1 MLKNHEK
8 RGKMVYYKEKGAFKM
23 KRQYEDKIQNWIND
37 SKKALLIYGARQVG
51 KTYLIR
57 EMLKRN
63 NISYFEVNFQERE
76 DILNAIKDLSNAEDI
91 SMKLALYS
99 DIPLIEGESVIFL
112 DEVQLYPEIITKIKF
127 LVDEGKYRY
136 ILSGSNLGVE
146 LKGIKSIP
154 VGYVDMFQ
162 MFPMNLFEF
171 VNAIGINDTTIKYL
185 KDCFEKLEPVDEI
198 IHKRMLNTFYY
209 YLICGGMPSVVDTF
223 VKTRNLREVRDE
235 QQNIIRQ
242 YKADFIKYEND
253 DKKLKIISIFD
264 SIPAQLNQQNRRFV
278 FTQLDKEL
286 KFDRYENSFLWLKDA
301 AVAIP
306 IYIANEPKA
315 PLILSKSTN
324 QFKLFMSDVGLLTS
338 CYPDYVSKELL
349 DMNPDY
355 EINNGA
361 LFENYIA
368 EELISNNITPYYFK
382 NKNIGEIDFLME
394 YDNQIIPLEIKS
406 GKDYKVHKALDNLL
420 NTREYSIKKAY
431 ILSPSNIEIDDKN
444 IYLPIYMTGLFG
456 DNKSEDIIINL
467 NI

>member
-1 MLKNHEK
+1 
-8 RGKMVYYKEKGAFKM
+8 M
-23 KRQYEDKIQNWIND
+23 KRQYENKIQNWINN

-63 NISYFEVNFQERE
+63 SISYFEINFQERE
-76 DILNAIKDLSNAEDI
+76 DILKAIKDLNNAEDI
-91 SMKLALYS
+91 SMRLALYS
-99 DIPLIEGESVIFL
+99 DEPLIEKESVIFL

-154 VGYVDMFQ
+154 IGYIDMFK
-162 MFPMNLFEF
+162 MYPMNYLEF
-171 VNAIGINDTTIKYL
+171 VEAIGINQNTIDYL
-185 KDCFEKLEPVDEI
+185 KECFDKLEPVDEI
-198 IHKRMLNTFYY
+198 IHKRMLNAFYY

-223 VKTRNLREVRDE
+223 LKTRNLREVRDE

-242 YKADFIKYEND
+242 YKADFIKYENV
-253 DKKLKIISIFD
+253 DKKLKIISIYD
-264 SIPAQLNQQNRRFV
+264 SIPAQLNQQNRRFI

-306 IYIANEPKA
+306 IYIAKKPKA
-315 PLILSKSTN
+315 PLILSKSKN

-338 CYPDYVSKELL
+338 SYPDYISKELL
-349 DMNPDY
+349 NMNPEY

-361 LFENYIA
+361 LFENFIA
-368 EELISNNITPYYFK
+368 QELVSMNIQPYYFK
-382 NKNIGEIDFLME
+382 CKNIGEIDFLIE
-394 YDNQIIPLEIKS
+394 YDNQVIPLEIKS
-406 GKDYKVHKALDNLL
+406 GKDYKIHKALDNLL

-444 IYLPIYMTGLFG
+444 IYLPIYMTGLFNNRI
-456 DNKSEDIIINL
+456 DEDIIINL

>member
-1 MLKNHEK
+1 
-8 RGKMVYYKEKGAFKM
+8 M
-23 KRQYEDKIQNWIND
+23 KRQYENKIQNWINN

-63 NISYFEVNFQERE
+63 SISYFEINFQERE
-76 DILNAIKDLSNAEDI
+76 DILKAIKDLNNAEDI
-91 SMKLALYS
+91 SMRLALYS
-99 DIPLIEGESVIFL
+99 DEPLIEKESVIFL

-154 VGYVDMFQ
+154 IGYIDMFK
-162 MFPMNLFEF
+162 MYPMNYLEF
-171 VNAIGINDTTIKYL
+171 VEAIGINQNTIDYL
-185 KDCFEKLEPVDEI
+185 KECFDKLEPVDEI
-198 IHKRMLNTFYY
+198 IHKRMLNAFYY
-209 YLICGGMPSVVDTF
+209 YLICGGMPSIVDTF

-242 YKADFIKYEND
+242 YKADFIKYENV
-253 DKKLKIISIFD
+253 DKKLKIISIYD
-264 SIPAQLNQQNRRFV
+264 SIPAQLNQQNRRFI

-306 IYIANEPKA
+306 IYIAKKPKA
-315 PLILSKSTN
+315 PLILSKSKN

-338 CYPDYVSKELL
+338 SYPDYISKELL
-349 DMNPDY
+349 NMNPEY

-361 LFENYIA
+361 LFENFIA
-368 EELISNNITPYYFK
+368 QELVSMNIQPYYFK
-382 NKNIGEIDFLME
+382 SKNIGEIDFLIE
-394 YDNQIIPLEIKS
+394 YDNQVIPLEIKS
-406 GKDYKVHKALDNLL
+406 GKDYKIHKALDNLL

-444 IYLPIYMTGLFG
+444 IYLPIYMTGLFNNRI
-456 DNKSEDIIINL
+456 DEDIIINL

>member
-1 MLKNHEK
+1 
-8 RGKMVYYKEKGAFKM
+8 M
-23 KRQYEDKIQNWIND
+23 KRQYENKIQNWINN

-63 NISYFEVNFQERE
+63 SISYFEINFQERE
-76 DILNAIKDLSNAEDI
+76 DILKAIKDLNNAEDI
-91 SMKLALYS
+91 SMRLALYS
-99 DIPLIEGESVIFL
+99 DEPLIEKESVIFL

-154 VGYVDMFQ
+154 IGYIDMFK
-162 MFPMNLFEF
+162 MYPMNYLEF
-171 VNAIGINDTTIKYL
+171 VEAIGINQNTIDYL
-185 KDCFEKLEPVDEI
+185 KECFDKLEPVDEI
-198 IHKRMLNTFYY
+198 IHKRMLNAFYY

-242 YKADFIKYEND
+242 YKADFIKYENV
-253 DKKLKIISIFD
+253 DKKLKIISIYD
-264 SIPAQLNQQNRRFV
+264 SIPAQLNQQNRRFI

-306 IYIANEPKA
+306 IYIAKKPKA
-315 PLILSKSTN
+315 PLILSKSKN

-338 CYPDYVSKELL
+338 SYPDYISKELL
-349 DMNPDY
+349 NINPEY

-361 LFENYIA
+361 LFENFIA
-368 EELISNNITPYYFK
+368 QELVSMNIQPYYFK
-382 NKNIGEIDFLME
+382 SKNIGEIDFLIE
-394 YDNQIIPLEIKS
+394 YDNQVIPLEIKS
-406 GKDYKVHKALDNLL
+406 GKDYKIHKALDNLL

-444 IYLPIYMTGLFG
+444 IYLPIYMTGLFNNRI
-456 DNKSEDIIINL
+456 DEDIIINL

>member
-1 MLKNHEK
+1 
-8 RGKMVYYKEKGAFKM
+8 M
-23 KRQYEDKIQNWIND
+23 KRQHENKIQNWINN

-63 NISYFEVNFQERE
+63 SISYFEINFQERE
-76 DILNAIKDLSNAEDI
+76 DILKAIKDLNNAEDI
-91 SMKLALYS
+91 SMRLALYS
-99 DIPLIEGESVIFL
+99 DEPLIEKESVIFL

-154 VGYVDMFQ
+154 IGYIDMFK
-162 MFPMNLFEF
+162 MYPMNYLEF
-171 VNAIGINDTTIKYL
+171 VEAIGINQNTIDYL
-185 KDCFEKLEPVDEI
+185 KECFDKLEPVDEI
-198 IHKRMLNTFYY
+198 IHKRMLNAFYY

-242 YKADFIKYEND
+242 YKADFIKYENV
-253 DKKLKIISIFD
+253 DKKLKIISIYD
-264 SIPAQLNQQNRRFV
+264 SIPAQLNQQNRRFI

-306 IYIANEPKA
+306 IYIAKKPKA
-315 PLILSKSTN
+315 PLILSKSKN

-338 CYPDYVSKELL
+338 SYPDYISKELL
-349 DMNPDY
+349 NMNPEY

-361 LFENYIA
+361 LFENFIA
-368 EELISNNITPYYFK
+368 QELVSMNIQPYYFK
-382 NKNIGEIDFLME
+382 SKNIGEIDFLIE
-394 YDNQIIPLEIKS
+394 YDNQVIPLEIKS
-406 GKDYKVHKALDNLL
+406 SKDYKIHKALDNLL

-444 IYLPIYMTGLFG
+444 IYLPIYMTGLFNNRI
-456 DNKSEDIIINL
+456 DEDIIINL

>member
-1 MLKNHEK
+1 
-8 RGKMVYYKEKGAFKM
+8 
-23 KRQYEDKIQNWIND
+23 
-37 SKKALLIYGARQVG
+37 
-51 KTYLIR
+51 
-57 EMLKRN
+57 MLKRN
-63 NISYFEVNFQERE
+63 SISYFEINFQERE
-76 DILNAIKDLSNAEDI
+76 DILKAIKDLNNAEDI
-91 SMKLALYS
+91 SMRLALYS
-99 DIPLIEGESVIFL
+99 DEPLIEKESVIFL

-154 VGYVDMFQ
+154 IGYIDMFK
-162 MFPMNLFEF
+162 MYTMNYLEF
-171 VNAIGINDTTIKYL
+171 VEAIGINQNTIDYL
-185 KDCFEKLEPVDEI
+185 KECFDKLEPVDEI
-198 IHKRMLNTFYY
+198 IHKRMLNAFYY

-235 QQNIIRQ
+235 QQNIIKQ
-242 YKADFIKYEND
+242 YKADFIKYENV
-253 DKKLKIISIFD
+253 DKKLKIISIYD
-264 SIPAQLNQQNRRFV
+264 SIPAQLNQQNRRFI

-306 IYIANEPKA
+306 IYIAKKPKA
-315 PLILSKSTN
+315 PLILSKSKN

-338 CYPDYVSKELL
+338 SYPDYISKELL
-349 DMNPDY
+349 NMNPEY

-361 LFENYIA
+361 LFENFIA
-368 EELISNNITPYYFK
+368 QELVSMNIQPYYFK
-382 NKNIGEIDFLME
+382 CKNIGEIDFLIE
-394 YDNQIIPLEIKS
+394 YDNQVIPLEIKS
-406 GKDYKVHKALDNLL
+406 GKDYKIHKALDNLL

-444 IYLPIYMTGLFG
+444 IYLPIYMTGLFNNRI
-456 DNKSEDIIINL
+456 DEDIIINL

>member
-1 MLKNHEK
+1 
-8 RGKMVYYKEKGAFKM
+8 M
-23 KRQYEDKIQNWIND
+23 KRQYENKIQNWINN
-37 SKKALLIYGARQVG
+37 SKKALLIYGTRQVG

-63 NISYFEVNFQERE
+63 SVSYFEINFQERE
-76 DILNAIKDLSNAEDI
+76 DILKAIKDLNNAEDI
-91 SMKLALYS
+91 SMRLALYS
-99 DIPLIEGESVIFL
+99 DEPLIEKESVIFL

-154 VGYVDMFQ
+154 IGYIDMFK
-162 MFPMNLFEF
+162 MYPMNYLEF
-171 VNAIGINDTTIKYL
+171 VEAIGINQNTIDYL
-185 KDCFEKLEPVDEI
+185 KECFDKLEPVDEI
-198 IHKRMLNTFYY
+198 IHKRMLNASYY

-242 YKADFIKYEND
+242 YKADFIKYENV
-253 DKKLKIISIFD
+253 DKKLKIISIYD
-264 SIPAQLNQQNRRFV
+264 SIPAQLNQQNRRFI

-306 IYIANEPKA
+306 IYIAKKPKA
-315 PLILSKSTN
+315 PLILSKSKN

-338 CYPDYVSKELL
+338 SYPDYISKELL
-349 DMNPDY
+349 NMNPEY

-361 LFENYIA
+361 LFENFIA
-368 EELISNNITPYYFK
+368 QELVSMNIQPYYFK
-382 NKNIGEIDFLME
+382 SKNIGEIDFLIE
-394 YDNQIIPLEIKS
+394 YDNQVIPLEIKS
-406 GKDYKVHKALDNLL
+406 GKDYKIHKALDNLL

-444 IYLPIYMTGLFG
+444 IYLPIYMTGLFNNRI
-456 DNKSEDIIINL
+456 DEDIIINL

>member
-1 MLKNHEK
+1 
-8 RGKMVYYKEKGAFKM
+8 M
-23 KRQYEDKIQNWIND
+23 KRQYENKIQNWINN
-37 SKKALLIYGARQVG
+37 SKKALLIYGTRQVG

-63 NISYFEVNFQERE
+63 SISYFEINFQERE
-76 DILNAIKDLSNAEDI
+76 DILKAIKDLNNAEDI
-91 SMKLALYS
+91 SMRLALYS
-99 DIPLIEGESVIFL
+99 DEPLIEKESVIFL

-154 VGYVDMFQ
+154 IGYIDMFK
-162 MFPMNLFEF
+162 MYPMNYLEF
-171 VNAIGINDTTIKYL
+171 VEAIGINQNTIDYL
-185 KDCFEKLEPVDEI
+185 KECFDKLEPVDEI
-198 IHKRMLNTFYY
+198 IHKRMLNASYY

-223 VKTRNLREVRDE
+223 VKTRNLHEVRDE

-242 YKADFIKYEND
+242 YKADFIKYENV
-253 DKKLKIISIFD
+253 DKKLKIISIYD
-264 SIPAQLNQQNRRFV
+264 SIPAQLNQQNRRFI

-306 IYIANEPKA
+306 IYIAKKPKA
-315 PLILSKSTN
+315 PLILSKSKN

-338 CYPDYVSKELL
+338 SYPDYISKELL
-349 DMNPDY
+349 NMNPEY

-361 LFENYIA
+361 LFENFIA
-368 EELISNNITPYYFK
+368 QELVSMNIQPYYFK
-382 NKNIGEIDFLME
+382 SKNIGEIDFLIE
-394 YDNQIIPLEIKS
+394 YDNQVIPLEIKS
-406 GKDYKVHKALDNLL
+406 GKDYKIHKALDNLL

-444 IYLPIYMTGLFG
+444 IYLPIYMTGLFNNRI
-456 DNKSEDIIINL
+456 DEDIIINL

>member
-1 MLKNHEK
+1 
-8 RGKMVYYKEKGAFKM
+8 M
-23 KRQYEDKIQNWIND
+23 KRQYENKIQNWINN

-63 NISYFEVNFQERE
+63 SISYFEINFQERE
-76 DILNAIKDLSNAEDI
+76 DILKAIKDLNNAEDI
-91 SMKLALYS
+91 SMRLALYS
-99 DIPLIEGESVIFL
+99 DEPLIEKESVIFL

-154 VGYVDMFQ
+154 IGYIDMFK
-162 MFPMNLFEF
+162 MYPMNYLEF
-171 VNAIGINDTTIKYL
+171 VEAIGINQNTIDYL
-185 KDCFEKLEPVDEI
+185 KECFDKLEPVDEI
-198 IHKRMLNTFYY
+198 IHKRMLNAFYY

-264 SIPAQLNQQNRRFV
+264 SIPTQLNQQNRRFV

-306 IYIANEPKA
+306 IYIAKKPKA
-315 PLILSKSTN
+315 PLILSKSKN

-338 CYPDYVSKELL
+338 SYPDYISKELL
-349 DMNPDY
+349 NMNPEY

-361 LFENYIA
+361 LFENFIA
-368 EELISNNITPYYFK
+368 QELVSMNIQPYYFK
-382 NKNIGEIDFLME
+382 SKNIGEIDFLIE
-394 YDNQIIPLEIKS
+394 YDNQVIPLEIKS
-406 GKDYKVHKALDNLL
+406 GKDYKIHKALDNLL

-444 IYLPIYMTGLFG
+444 IYLPIYMTGLFNNRI
-456 DNKSEDIIINL
+456 DEDIIINL

>member
-1 MLKNHEK
+1 
-8 RGKMVYYKEKGAFKM
+8 M
-23 KRQYEDKIQNWIND
+23 KRQYENKIQNWINN

-63 NISYFEVNFQERE
+63 SISYFEINFQERE
-76 DILNAIKDLSNAEDI
+76 DILKAIKDLNNAEDI
-91 SMKLALYS
+91 SMRLALYS
-99 DIPLIEGESVIFL
+99 DEPLIEKESVIFL

-136 ILSGSNLGVE
+136 ILSGSNLGIE

-154 VGYVDMFQ
+154 IGYVDMFE
-162 MFPMNLFEF
+162 MYPMNYLEF
-171 VNAIGINDTTIKYL
+171 VEATKINQNTIDYL
-185 KDCFEKLEPVDEI
+185 KECFDKLEPVDEI
-198 IHKRMLNTFYY
+198 IHKRMLNAFYY

-223 VKTRNLREVRDE
+223 IKTRNLREVRDE

-253 DKKLKIISIFD
+253 DKKLKIISIYD
-264 SIPAQLNQQNRRFV
+264 SIPAQLNQQNRRFI

-306 IYIANEPKA
+306 IYIANQPKA

-338 CYPDYVSKELL
+338 SYPDYVSKELL
-349 DMNPDY
+349 NMNPEY
-355 EINNGA
+355 GINNGA
-361 LFENYIA
+361 LFENFIA
-368 EELISNNITPYYFK
+368 QELVSMNIQPYYFK
-382 NKNIGEIDFLME
+382 SKNIGEIDFLIE
-394 YDNQIIPLEIKS
+394 HDNQVIPLEIKS

-431 ILSPSNIEIDDKN
+431 ILSPSNIEVDDKN
-444 IYLPIYMTGLFG
+444 IYLPIYMTGLLNNRV
-456 DNKSEDIIINL
+456 DEDIIINL
-467 NI
+467 DI

>member
-1 MLKNHEK
+1 
-8 RGKMVYYKEKGAFKM
+8 M
-23 KRQYEDKIQNWIND
+23 KRQYENKIQNWINS

-63 NISYFEVNFQERE
+63 SISYFEINFQERE
-76 DILNAIKDLSNAEDI
+76 DILKAIKDLNNAEDI
-91 SMKLALYS
+91 SMRLALYS
-99 DIPLIEGESVIFL
+99 DEPLIEKESVIFL

-154 VGYVDMFQ
+154 IGYIDMFK
-162 MFPMNLFEF
+162 MYPMNYLEF
-171 VNAIGINDTTIKYL
+171 VEAIGINQNTIDYL
-185 KDCFEKLEPVDEI
+185 KECFDKLEPVDEI
-198 IHKRMLNTFYY
+198 IHKRMLNASYY

-242 YKADFIKYEND
+242 YKADFIKYENV
-253 DKKLKIISIFD
+253 DKKLKIISIYD
-264 SIPAQLNQQNRRFV
+264 SIPAQLNQQNRRFI

-306 IYIANEPKA
+306 IYIAKKPKA
-315 PLILSKSTN
+315 PLILSKSKN

-338 CYPDYVSKELL
+338 SYPDYISKELL
-349 DMNPDY
+349 NMNPEY

-361 LFENYIA
+361 LFENFIA
-368 EELISNNITPYYFK
+368 QELVSMNIQPYYFK
-382 NKNIGEIDFLME
+382 SKNIGEIDFLIE
-394 YDNQIIPLEIKS
+394 YDNQVIPLEIKS
-406 GKDYKVHKALDNLL
+406 GKDYKIHKALDNLL

-444 IYLPIYMTGLFG
+444 IYLPIYMTGLFNNRI
-456 DNKSEDIIINL
+456 DEDIIINL

>member
-1 MLKNHEK
+1 
-8 RGKMVYYKEKGAFKM
+8 M
-23 KRQYEDKIQNWIND
+23 KRQYENKIQNWINN

-63 NISYFEVNFQERE
+63 SISYFEINFQERE
-76 DILNAIKDLSNAEDI
+76 DILKAIKDLNNAEDI
-91 SMKLALYS
+91 SMRLALYS
-99 DIPLIEGESVIFL
+99 DEPLIEKESVIFL

-154 VGYVDMFQ
+154 IGYIDMFK
-162 MFPMNLFEF
+162 MYPMNYLEF
-171 VNAIGINDTTIKYL
+171 VEAIGINQNTIDYL
-185 KDCFEKLEPVDEI
+185 KECFDKLEPVDEI
-198 IHKRMLNTFYY
+198 IHKRMLNAFYY

-242 YKADFIKYEND
+242 YKADFIKYENV
-253 DKKLKIISIFD
+253 DKKLKIISIYD
-264 SIPAQLNQQNRRFV
+264 SIPAQLNQQNRRFI

-306 IYIANEPKA
+306 IYIAKKPKA
-315 PLILSKSTN
+315 PLILSKSKN

-338 CYPDYVSKELL
+338 SYPDYISKELL
-349 DMNPDY
+349 NMNPEY

-361 LFENYIA
+361 LFENFIA
-368 EELISNNITPYYFK
+368 QELVSMNIQPYYFK
-382 NKNIGEIDFLME
+382 NKNIAEIDFLIE
-394 YDNQIIPLEIKS
+394 YDNQVIPLEIKS
-406 GKDYKVHKALDNLL
+406 GKDYKIHKALDNLL

-444 IYLPIYMTGLFG
+444 IYLPIYMT
-456 DNKSEDIIINL
+456 
-467 NI
+467 

>member
-1 MLKNHEK
+1 
-8 RGKMVYYKEKGAFKM
+8 M
-23 KRQYEDKIQNWIND
+23 KRQYENKIQNWINN
-37 SKKALLIYGARQVG
+37 SKKALLIYGTRQVG

-63 NISYFEVNFQERE
+63 SISYFEINFQERE
-76 DILNAIKDLSNAEDI
+76 DILKAIKDLNNAEDI
-91 SMKLALYS
+91 SMRLALYS
-99 DIPLIEGESVIFL
+99 DEPLIEKESVIFL
-112 DEVQLYPEIITKIKF
+112 DEVQLYPEIIKKIKF

-154 VGYVDMFQ
+154 IGYIDMFK
-162 MFPMNLFEF
+162 MYPMNYLEF
-171 VNAIGINDTTIKYL
+171 VEAIGINQNTIDYL
-185 KDCFEKLEPVDEI
+185 KECFDKLEPVDEI
-198 IHKRMLNTFYY
+198 IHKRMLNASYY

-242 YKADFIKYEND
+242 YKADFIKYENV
-253 DKKLKIISIFD
+253 DKKLKIISIYD
-264 SIPAQLNQQNRRFV
+264 SIPAQLNQQNRRFI

-306 IYIANEPKA
+306 IYIAKKPKA
-315 PLILSKSTN
+315 PLILSKSKN

-338 CYPDYVSKELL
+338 SYPDYISKELL
-349 DMNPDY
+349 NMNPEY

-361 LFENYIA
+361 LFENFIA
-368 EELISNNITPYYFK
+368 QELVSMNIQPYYFK
-382 NKNIGEIDFLME
+382 SKNIGEIDFLIE
-394 YDNQIIPLEIKS
+394 YDNQVIPLEIKS
-406 GKDYKVHKALDNLL
+406 GKDYKIHKALDNLL

-444 IYLPIYMTGLFG
+444 IYLPIYMTGLFNNRI
-456 DNKSEDIIINL
+456 DEDIIINL

>member
-1 MLKNHEK
+1 
-8 RGKMVYYKEKGAFKM
+8 M
-23 KRQYEDKIQNWIND
+23 KWLSFGLTN
-37 SKKALLIYGARQVG
+37 
-51 KTYLIR
+51 T
-57 EMLKRN
+57 
-63 NISYFEVNFQERE
+63 
-76 DILNAIKDLSNAEDI
+76 DILKAIKDLNNAEDI
-91 SMKLALYS
+91 SMRLALYS
-99 DIPLIEGESVIFL
+99 DEPLIEKESVIFL

-154 VGYVDMFQ
+154 IGYIDMFK
-162 MFPMNLFEF
+162 MYPMNYLEF
-171 VNAIGINDTTIKYL
+171 VEAIGINQNTIDYL
-185 KDCFEKLEPVDEI
+185 KECFDKLEPVDEI
-198 IHKRMLNTFYY
+198 IHKRMLNASYY

-242 YKADFIKYEND
+242 YKADFIKYENV
-253 DKKLKIISIFD
+253 DKKLKIISIYD
-264 SIPAQLNQQNRRFV
+264 SIPAQLNQQNRRFI

-306 IYIANEPKA
+306 IYIAKKPKA
-315 PLILSKSTN
+315 PLILSKSKN

-338 CYPDYVSKELL
+338 SYPDYISKELL
-349 DMNPDY
+349 NMNPEY

-361 LFENYIA
+361 LFENFIA
-368 EELISNNITPYYFK
+368 QELVSMNIQPYYFK
-382 NKNIGEIDFLME
+382 SKNIGEIDFLIE
-394 YDNQIIPLEIKS
+394 YDNQVIPLEIKS
-406 GKDYKVHKALDNLL
+406 GKDYKIHKALDNLL

-444 IYLPIYMTGLFG
+444 IYLPIYMTGLFNNRI
-456 DNKSEDIIINL
+456 DEDIIINL

>member
-1 MLKNHEK
+1 
-8 RGKMVYYKEKGAFKM
+8 M
-23 KRQYEDKIQNWIND
+23 KRQYENKIQNWINN
-37 SKKALLIYGARQVG
+37 SKKALLIYGTRQVG

-63 NISYFEVNFQERE
+63 SISYFEINFQERE
-76 DILNAIKDLSNAEDI
+76 DILKAIKDLNNAEDI
-91 SMKLALYS
+91 SMRLALYS
-99 DIPLIEGESVIFL
+99 DEPLIEKESVIFL

-154 VGYVDMFQ
+154 IGYIDMFK
-162 MFPMNLFEF
+162 MYPMNYLEF
-171 VNAIGINDTTIKYL
+171 VEAIGINQNTIDYL
-185 KDCFEKLEPVDEI
+185 KECFDKLEPVDEI
-198 IHKRMLNTFYY
+198 IHKRMLNASYY

-242 YKADFIKYEND
+242 YKADFIKYENV
-253 DKKLKIISIFD
+253 DKKLKIISIYD
-264 SIPAQLNQQNRRFV
+264 SIPAQLNQQNRRFI

-306 IYIANEPKA
+306 IYIAKKPKA
-315 PLILSKSTN
+315 PLILSKSKN

-338 CYPDYVSKELL
+338 SYPDYISKELL
-349 DMNPDY
+349 NMNPEY

-361 LFENYIA
+361 LFENFIA
-368 EELISNNITPYYFK
+368 QELVSMNIQPYYFK
-382 NKNIGEIDFLME
+382 SKNIGEIDFLIE
-394 YDNQIIPLEIKS
+394 YDNQVIPLEIKS
-406 GKDYKVHKALDNLL
+406 GKDYKIHKALDNLL

-444 IYLPIYMTGLFG
+444 IYLPIYMTGLFNNRI
-456 DNKSEDIIINL
+456 DEDIIINL

>member
-1 MLKNHEK
+1 
-8 RGKMVYYKEKGAFKM
+8 M
-23 KRQYEDKIQNWIND
+23 KRQYENKIQNWINN

-63 NISYFEVNFQERE
+63 SISYFEINFQERE
-76 DILNAIKDLSNAEDI
+76 DILKAIKDLNNAEDI
-91 SMKLALYS
+91 SMRLALYS
-99 DIPLIEGESVIFL
+99 DEPLIEKESVIFL

-154 VGYVDMFQ
+154 IGYIDMFK
-162 MFPMNLFEF
+162 MYPMNYLEF
-171 VNAIGINDTTIKYL
+171 VEAIGINQNTIDYL
-185 KDCFEKLEPVDEI
+185 KECFDKLEPVDEI
-198 IHKRMLNTFYY
+198 IHKRMLNAFYY

-242 YKADFIKYEND
+242 YKADFIKYENV
-253 DKKLKIISIFD
+253 DKKLKIISIYD
-264 SIPAQLNQQNRRFV
+264 SIPAQLNQQNRRFI

-306 IYIANEPKA
+306 IYIAKKPKA
-315 PLILSKSTN
+315 PLILSKSKN

-338 CYPDYVSKELL
+338 SYPDYISKELL
-349 DMNPDY
+349 NMNPEY

-361 LFENYIA
+361 LFENFIA
-368 EELISNNITPYYFK
+368 QELVSMNIQPYYFK
-382 NKNIGEIDFLME
+382 NKNIAEIDFLIE
-394 YDNQIIPLEIKS
+394 YDNQVIPLEIKS
-406 GKDYKVHKALDNLL
+406 GKDYKIHKALDNLL

-444 IYLPIYMTGLFG
+444 IYLPIYMTGLFNNRI
-456 DNKSEDIIINL
+456 DEDIIINL

>member
-1 MLKNHEK
+1 
-8 RGKMVYYKEKGAFKM
+8 M

-162 MFPMNLFEF
+162 MYPMNLFEF

-242 YKADFIKYEND
+242 YKADFIKYENV
-253 DKKLKIISIFD
+253 DKKLKIISIYD
-264 SIPAQLNQQNRRFV
+264 SIPAQLNQQNRRFI

-306 IYIANEPKA
+306 IYIAKKPKA
-315 PLILSKSTN
+315 PLILSKSKN

-338 CYPDYVSKELL
+338 SYPDYISKELL
-349 DMNPDY
+349 NMNPEY

-361 LFENYIA
+361 LFENFIA
-368 EELISNNITPYYFK
+368 QELVSMNIQPYYFK
-382 NKNIGEIDFLME
+382 SKNIGEIDFLIE
-394 YDNQIIPLEIKS
+394 YDNQVIPLEIKS
-406 GKDYKVHKALDNLL
+406 GKDYKIHKALDNLL

-444 IYLPIYMTGLFG
+444 IYLPIYMTGLFNNRI
-456 DNKSEDIIINL
+456 DEVLIDAL
-467 NI
+467 F

>member
-1 MLKNHEK
+1 
-8 RGKMVYYKEKGAFKM
+8 M
-23 KRQYEDKIQNWIND
+23 KRQYENKIQNWINN

-63 NISYFEVNFQERE
+63 SISYFEINFQERE
-76 DILNAIKDLSNAEDI
+76 DILKAIKDLNNAEDI
-91 SMKLALYS
+91 SMRLALYS
-99 DIPLIEGESVIFL
+99 DEPLIEKESVIFL

-154 VGYVDMFQ
+154 IGYIDMFK
-162 MFPMNLFEF
+162 MYPMNYLEF
-171 VNAIGINDTTIKYL
+171 VEAIGINQNTIDYL
-185 KDCFEKLEPVDEI
+185 KECFDKLEPVDEI
-198 IHKRMLNTFYY
+198 IHKRMLNAFYY

-242 YKADFIKYEND
+242 YKADFIKYENV
-253 DKKLKIISIFD
+253 DKKLKIISIYD
-264 SIPAQLNQQNRRFV
+264 SIPSQLNQQNRRFI

-306 IYIANEPKA
+306 IYIAKKPKA
-315 PLILSKSTN
+315 PLILSKSKN

-338 CYPDYVSKELL
+338 SYPDYISKELL
-349 DMNPDY
+349 NMNPEY

-361 LFENYIA
+361 LFENFIA
-368 EELISNNITPYYFK
+368 QELVSMNIQPYYFK
-382 NKNIGEIDFLME
+382 SKNIGEIDFLIE
-394 YDNQIIPLEIKS
+394 YDNQVIPLEIKS
-406 GKDYKVHKALDNLL
+406 GKDYKIHKALDNLL

-444 IYLPIYMTGLFG
+444 IYLPIYITGLFNNRI
-456 DNKSEDIIINL
+456 DEDIIINL

>member
-1 MLKNHEK
+1 
-8 RGKMVYYKEKGAFKM
+8 M
-23 KRQYEDKIQNWIND
+23 KRQYENKIQNWINN

-63 NISYFEVNFQERE
+63 SISYFEINFQERE
-76 DILNAIKDLSNAEDI
+76 DILKAIKDLNNAEDI
-91 SMKLALYS
+91 SMRLALYS
-99 DIPLIEGESVIFL
+99 DEPLIEKESVIFL

-154 VGYVDMFQ
+154 IGYIDMFK
-162 MFPMNLFEF
+162 MYPMNYLEF
-171 VNAIGINDTTIKYL
+171 VEAIGINQNTIDYL
-185 KDCFEKLEPVDEI
+185 KECFDKLEPVDEI
-198 IHKRMLNTFYY
+198 IHKRMLNAFYY

-242 YKADFIKYEND
+242 YKADFIKYENV
-253 DKKLKIISIFD
+253 DKKLKIISIYD
-264 SIPAQLNQQNRRFV
+264 SIPAQLNQQNRRFI

-306 IYIANEPKA
+306 IYIAKKPKA
-315 PLILSKSTN
+315 PLILSKSKN

-338 CYPDYVSKELL
+338 SYPDYISKELL
-349 DMNPDY
+349 NMNPEY

-361 LFENYIA
+361 LFENFISQ
-368 EELISNNITPYYFK
+368 ELVSMNIQPYYFK
-382 NKNIGEIDFLME
+382 NKNIAEIDFLIE
-394 YDNQIIPLEIKS
+394 YDNQVIPLEIKS
-406 GKDYKVHKALDNLL
+406 GKDYKIHKALDNLL

-444 IYLPIYMTGLFG
+444 IYLPIYMTGLFNNRI
-456 DNKSEDIIINL
+456 DEDIIINL

>member
-1 MLKNHEK
+1 
-8 RGKMVYYKEKGAFKM
+8 M
-23 KRQYEDKIQNWIND
+23 KRQYENKIQNWINN

-63 NISYFEVNFQERE
+63 SISYFEINFQERE
-76 DILNAIKDLSNAEDI
+76 DILKAIKDLNNAEDI
-91 SMKLALYS
+91 SMRLALYS
-99 DIPLIEGESVIFL
+99 DEPLIEKESVIFL

-136 ILSGSNLGVE
+136 ILSGSNLGVK

-154 VGYVDMFQ
+154 IGYIDMFK
-162 MFPMNLFEF
+162 MYPMNYLEF
-171 VNAIGINDTTIKYL
+171 VEAIGINQNTIDYL
-185 KDCFEKLEPVDEI
+185 KECFDKLEPVDEI
-198 IHKRMLNTFYY
+198 IHKRMLNAFYY

-242 YKADFIKYEND
+242 YKADFIKYENV
-253 DKKLKIISIFD
+253 DKKLKIISIYD
-264 SIPAQLNQQNRRFV
+264 SIPAQLNQQNRRFI

-306 IYIANEPKA
+306 IYIAKKPKA
-315 PLILSKSTN
+315 PLILSKSKN

-338 CYPDYVSKELL
+338 SYPDYISKELL
-349 DMNPDY
+349 NMNPEY

-361 LFENYIA
+361 LFENFIA
-368 EELISNNITPYYFK
+368 QELVSMNIQPYYFK
-382 NKNIGEIDFLME
+382 SKNIGEIDFLIE
-394 YDNQIIPLEIKS
+394 YDNQVIPLEIKS
-406 GKDYKVHKALDNLL
+406 GKDYKIHKALDNLL

-444 IYLPIYMTGLFG
+444 IYLPIYMTGLFNNRI
-456 DNKSEDIIINL
+456 DEDIIINL

>member
-1 MLKNHEK
+1 
-8 RGKMVYYKEKGAFKM
+8 
-23 KRQYEDKIQNWIND
+23 
-37 SKKALLIYGARQVG
+37 
-51 KTYLIR
+51 
-57 EMLKRN
+57 MLKRN
-63 NISYFEVNFQERE
+63 SISYFEINFQERE
-76 DILNAIKDLSNAEDI
+76 DILKAIKDLNNAEDI
-91 SMKLALYS
+91 SMRLALYS
-99 DIPLIEGESVIFL
+99 DEPLIEKESVIFL

-154 VGYVDMFQ
+154 IGYIDMFK
-162 MFPMNLFEF
+162 MYPMNYLEF
-171 VNAIGINDTTIKYL
+171 VEAIGINQNTIDYL
-185 KDCFEKLEPVDEI
+185 KECFDKLEPVDEI
-198 IHKRMLNTFYY
+198 IHKRMLNAFYY
-209 YLICGGMPSVVDTF
+209 YLICGGMSSVVDTF

-242 YKADFIKYEND
+242 YKADFIKYENV
-253 DKKLKIISIFD
+253 DKKLKIISIYD
-264 SIPAQLNQQNRRFV
+264 SIPAQLNQQNRRFI

-306 IYIANEPKA
+306 IYIAKKPKA
-315 PLILSKSTN
+315 PLILSKSKN

-338 CYPDYVSKELL
+338 SYPDYISKELL
-349 DMNPDY
+349 NMNPEY

-361 LFENYIA
+361 LFENFIA
-368 EELISNNITPYYFK
+368 QELVSMNIQPYYFK
-382 NKNIGEIDFLME
+382 SKNIGEIDFLIE
-394 YDNQIIPLEIKS
+394 YDNQVIPLEIKS
-406 GKDYKVHKALDNLL
+406 GKDYKIHKALDNLL

-444 IYLPIYMTGLFG
+444 IYLPIYMTGLFNNRI
-456 DNKSEDIIINL
+456 DEDIIINL

>member
-1 MLKNHEK
+1 
-8 RGKMVYYKEKGAFKM
+8 
-23 KRQYEDKIQNWIND
+23 
-37 SKKALLIYGARQVG
+37 
-51 KTYLIR
+51 
-57 EMLKRN
+57 MLKRN
-63 NISYFEVNFQERE
+63 SISYFEINFQERE
-76 DILNAIKDLSNAEDI
+76 DILKAIKDLNNAEDI
-91 SMKLALYS
+91 SMRLALYS
-99 DIPLIEGESVIFL
+99 DEPLIEKESVIFL

-154 VGYVDMFQ
+154 IGYIDMFK
-162 MFPMNLFEF
+162 MYPMNYLEF
-171 VNAIGINDTTIKYL
+171 VEAIGINQNTIDYL
-185 KDCFEKLEPVDEI
+185 KECFDKLEPVDEI
-198 IHKRMLNTFYY
+198 IHKRMLNASYY

-242 YKADFIKYEND
+242 YKADFIKYENV
-253 DKKLKIISIFD
+253 DKKLKIISIYD
-264 SIPAQLNQQNRRFV
+264 SIPAQLNQQNRRFI

-306 IYIANEPKA
+306 IYIAKKPKA
-315 PLILSKSTN
+315 PLILSKSKN

-338 CYPDYVSKELL
+338 SYPDYISKELL
-349 DMNPDY
+349 NMNPEY

-361 LFENYIA
+361 LFENFIA
-368 EELISNNITPYYFK
+368 QELVSMNIQPYYFK
-382 NKNIGEIDFLME
+382 SKNIGEIDFLIE
-394 YDNQIIPLEIKS
+394 YDNQVIPLEIKS
-406 GKDYKVHKALDNLL
+406 GKDYKIHKALDNLL

-444 IYLPIYMTGLFG
+444 IYLPIYMTGLFNNRI
-456 DNKSEDIIINL
+456 DEDIIINL

>member
-1 MLKNHEK
+1 
-8 RGKMVYYKEKGAFKM
+8 M
-23 KRQYEDKIQNWIND
+23 KRQYENKIQNWINN

-63 NISYFEVNFQERE
+63 SISYFEINFQERE
-76 DILNAIKDLSNAEDI
+76 DILKAIKDLNNAEDI
-91 SMKLALYS
+91 SMRLALYS
-99 DIPLIEGESVIFL
+99 DEPLIEKESVIFL

-154 VGYVDMFQ
+154 IGYIDMFK
-162 MFPMNLFEF
+162 MYPMNYLEF
-171 VNAIGINDTTIKYL
+171 VEAIGINQNTIDYL
-185 KDCFEKLEPVDEI
+185 KECFDKLEPVDEI
-198 IHKRMLNTFYY
+198 IHKRMLNAFYY

-242 YKADFIKYEND
+242 YKADFIKYENV
-253 DKKLKIISIFD
+253 DKKLKIISIYD
-264 SIPAQLNQQNRRFV
+264 SIPAQLNQQNRRFI

-306 IYIANEPKA
+306 IYIAKKPKA
-315 PLILSKSTN
+315 PLILSKSKN

-338 CYPDYVSKELL
+338 SYPDYISKELL
-349 DMNPDY
+349 NMNPEY

-361 LFENYIA
+361 LFENFIA
-368 EELISNNITPYYFK
+368 QELVSMNIQPYYFK
-382 NKNIGEIDFLME
+382 SKNIGEIDFLIE
-394 YDNQIIPLEIKS
+394 YDNQVIPLEIKS
-406 GKDYKVHKALDNLL
+406 GKDYKIHKALDNLL
-420 NTREYSIKKAY
+420 NTREYSIKKTY

-444 IYLPIYMTGLFG
+444 IYLPIYMTGLFNNRI
-456 DNKSEDIIINL
+456 DEDIIINL

>member
-1 MLKNHEK
+1 M
-8 RGKMVYYKEKGAFKM
+8 R
-23 KRQYEDKIQNWIND
+23 
-37 SKKALLIYGARQVG
+37 
-51 KTYLIR
+51 
-57 EMLKRN
+57 
-63 NISYFEVNFQERE
+63 
-76 DILNAIKDLSNAEDI
+76 
-91 SMKLALYS
+91 LALYS
-99 DIPLIEGESVIFL
+99 DEPLIEKESVIFL

-154 VGYVDMFQ
+154 IGYIDMFK
-162 MFPMNLFEF
+162 MYPMNYLEF
-171 VNAIGINDTTIKYL
+171 VEAIGINQNTIDYL
-185 KDCFEKLEPVDEI
+185 KECFDKLEPVDEI
-198 IHKRMLNTFYY
+198 IHKRMLNAFYY

-242 YKADFIKYEND
+242 YKADFIKYENV
-253 DKKLKIISIFD
+253 DKKLKIISIYD
-264 SIPAQLNQQNRRFV
+264 SIPAQLNQQNRRFI

-306 IYIANEPKA
+306 IYIAKKPKA
-315 PLILSKSTN
+315 PLILSKSKN

-338 CYPDYVSKELL
+338 SYPDYISKELL
-349 DMNPDY
+349 NMNPEY

-361 LFENYIA
+361 LFENFIA
-368 EELISNNITPYYFK
+368 QELVSMNIQPYYFK
-382 NKNIGEIDFLME
+382 NKNIAEIDFLIE
-394 YDNQIIPLEIKS
+394 YDNQVIPLEIKS
-406 GKDYKVHKALDNLL
+406 GKDYKIHKALDNLL

-444 IYLPIYMTGLFG
+444 IYLPIYMTGLFNNRI
-456 DNKSEDIIINL
+456 DEDIIINL

>member
-1 MLKNHEK
+1 
-8 RGKMVYYKEKGAFKM
+8 M
-23 KRQYEDKIQNWIND
+23 KRQYENKIQNWINN
-37 SKKALLIYGARQVG
+37 SKKALLIYGTRQVG

-63 NISYFEVNFQERE
+63 SISYFEINFQERE
-76 DILNAIKDLSNAEDI
+76 DILKAIKDLNNAEDI
-91 SMKLALYS
+91 SMRLALYS
-99 DIPLIEGESVIFL
+99 DEPLIEKESVIFL

-154 VGYVDMFQ
+154 IGYIDMFK
-162 MFPMNLFEF
+162 MYPMNYLEF
-171 VNAIGINDTTIKYL
+171 VEAIGINQNTIDYL
-185 KDCFEKLEPVDEI
+185 KECFDKLEPVDEI
-198 IHKRMLNTFYY
+198 IHKRMLNASYY

-242 YKADFIKYEND
+242 YKADFIKYENV
-253 DKKLKIISIFD
+253 DKKLKIISIYD
-264 SIPAQLNQQNRRFV
+264 SIPAQLNQQNRKFI

-306 IYIANEPKA
+306 IYIAKKPKA
-315 PLILSKSTN
+315 PLILSKSKN

-338 CYPDYVSKELL
+338 SYPDYISKELL
-349 DMNPDY
+349 NMNPEY

-361 LFENYIA
+361 LFENFIA
-368 EELISNNITPYYFK
+368 QELVSMNIQPYYFK
-382 NKNIGEIDFLME
+382 SKNIGEIDFLIE
-394 YDNQIIPLEIKS
+394 YDNQVIPLEIKS
-406 GKDYKVHKALDNLL
+406 GKDYKIHKALDNLL

-444 IYLPIYMTGLFG
+444 IYLPIYMTGLFNNRI
-456 DNKSEDIIINL
+456 DEDIIINL

>member
-1 MLKNHEK
+1 
-8 RGKMVYYKEKGAFKM
+8 M
-23 KRQYEDKIQNWIND
+23 KRQYENKIQNWINN
-37 SKKALLIYGARQVG
+37 SKKALLIYGTRQVG

-63 NISYFEVNFQERE
+63 SISYFEINFQERE
-76 DILNAIKDLSNAEDI
+76 DILKAIKDLNNAEDI
-91 SMKLALYS
+91 SMRLALYS
-99 DIPLIEGESVIFL
+99 DEPLIEKESVIFL

-154 VGYVDMFQ
+154 IGYIDMFK
-162 MFPMNLFEF
+162 MYPMNYLEF
-171 VNAIGINDTTIKYL
+171 VEAIGINQNTIDYL
-185 KDCFEKLEPVDEI
+185 KECFDKLEPVDEI
-198 IHKRMLNTFYY
+198 IHKRMLNAFYY
-209 YLICGGMPSVVDTF
+209 YLICGGMPSIVDTF

-242 YKADFIKYEND
+242 YKADFIKYENV
-253 DKKLKIISIFD
+253 DKKLKIISIYD
-264 SIPAQLNQQNRRFV
+264 SIPAQLNQQNRRFI

-306 IYIANEPKA
+306 IYIAKKPKA
-315 PLILSKSTN
+315 PLILSKSKN

-338 CYPDYVSKELL
+338 SYPDYISKELL
-349 DMNPDY
+349 NMNPEY

-361 LFENYIA
+361 LFENFIA
-368 EELISNNITPYYFK
+368 QELVSMNIQPYYFK
-382 NKNIGEIDFLME
+382 SKNIGEIDFLIE
-394 YDNQIIPLEIKS
+394 YDNQVIPLEIKS
-406 GKDYKVHKALDNLL
+406 GKDYKIHKALDNLL

-444 IYLPIYMTGLFG
+444 IYLPIYMTGLFNNRI
-456 DNKSEDIIINL
+456 DEDIIINL

>member
-1 MLKNHEK
+1 
-8 RGKMVYYKEKGAFKM
+8 M
-23 KRQYEDKIQNWIND
+23 KRQYENKIQNWINN

-63 NISYFEVNFQERE
+63 SISYFEINFQERE
-76 DILNAIKDLSNAEDI
+76 DILKAIKDLNNAEDI
-91 SMKLALYS
+91 SMRLALYS
-99 DIPLIEGESVIFL
+99 DEPLIEKESVIFL

-154 VGYVDMFQ
+154 IGYIDMFK
-162 MFPMNLFEF
+162 MYPMNYLEF
-171 VNAIGINDTTIKYL
+171 VEAIGINQNTIDYL
-185 KDCFEKLEPVDEI
+185 KECFDKLEPVDEI
-198 IHKRMLNTFYY
+198 IHKRMLNAFYY

-242 YKADFIKYEND
+242 YKADFIEYENV
-253 DKKLKIISIFD
+253 DKKLKIISIYD
-264 SIPAQLNQQNRRFV
+264 SIPAQLNQQNRRFI

-306 IYIANEPKA
+306 IYIAKKPKA
-315 PLILSKSTN
+315 PLILSKSKN

-338 CYPDYVSKELL
+338 SYPDYISKELL
-349 DMNPDY
+349 NMNPEY

-361 LFENYIA
+361 LFENFIA
-368 EELISNNITPYYFK
+368 QELVSMNIQPYYFK
-382 NKNIGEIDFLME
+382 SKNIGEIDFLIE
-394 YDNQIIPLEIKS
+394 YDNQVIPLEIKS
-406 GKDYKVHKALDNLL
+406 GKDYKIHKALDNLL

-444 IYLPIYMTGLFG
+444 IYLPIYMTGLFNNRI
-456 DNKSEDIIINL
+456 DEDIIINL

>member
-1 MLKNHEK
+1 
-8 RGKMVYYKEKGAFKM
+8 M
-23 KRQYEDKIQNWIND
+23 KRQYENKIQNWINN
-37 SKKALLIYGARQVG
+37 SKKALLIYGTRQVG

-63 NISYFEVNFQERE
+63 SISYFEINFQERE
-76 DILNAIKDLSNAEDI
+76 DILKAIKDLNNAEDI
-91 SMKLALYS
+91 SMRLALYS
-99 DIPLIEGESVIFL
+99 DEPLIEKESVIFL

-154 VGYVDMFQ
+154 IGYIDMFK
-162 MFPMNLFEF
+162 MYPMNYLEF
-171 VNAIGINDTTIKYL
+171 VEAIGINQNTIDYL
-185 KDCFEKLEPVDEI
+185 KECFDKLEPVDEI
-198 IHKRMLNTFYY
+198 IHKRMLNASYY

-242 YKADFIKYEND
+242 YKADFIKYENV
-253 DKKLKIISIFD
+253 DKKLKIISIYD
-264 SIPAQLNQQNRRFV
+264 SIPAQLNQQNRRFI

-306 IYIANEPKA
+306 IYIAKKPKA
-315 PLILSKSTN
+315 PLILSKSKN

-338 CYPDYVSKELL
+338 SYPDYISKELL
-349 DMNPDY
+349 NMNPEY

-361 LFENYIA
+361 LFENFIA
-368 EELISNNITPYYFK
+368 QELVSMNIQPYYFK
-382 NKNIGEIDFLME
+382 SKNIGEIDFLIE
-394 YDNQIIPLEIKS
+394 YDNQVIPLEIKS
-406 GKDYKVHKALDNLL
+406 GKDYKIHKALDNLL

-444 IYLPIYMTGLFG
+444 IYLPIYMTGLFNNRI
-456 DNKSEDIIINL
+456 DEVLIDAL
-467 NI
+467 F

>member
-1 MLKNHEK
+1 
-8 RGKMVYYKEKGAFKM
+8 M
-23 KRQYEDKIQNWIND
+23 KRQYENKIQNWINN

-63 NISYFEVNFQERE
+63 SISYFEINFQERE
-76 DILNAIKDLSNAEDI
+76 DILKAIKDLNNAEDI
-91 SMKLALYS
+91 SMRLALYS
-99 DIPLIEGESVIFL
+99 DEPLIEKESVIFL

-154 VGYVDMFQ
+154 IGYIDMFK
-162 MFPMNLFEF
+162 MYPMNYLEF
-171 VNAIGINDTTIKYL
+171 VEAIGINQNTIDYL
-185 KDCFEKLEPVDEI
+185 KECFDKLEPVDEI
-198 IHKRMLNTFYY
+198 IHKRMLNAFYY

-242 YKADFIKYEND
+242 YKADFIKYENV
-253 DKKLKIISIFD
+253 DKKLKIISIYD
-264 SIPAQLNQQNRRFV
+264 SIPAQLNQQNRRFI

-306 IYIANEPKA
+306 IYIAKKPKA
-315 PLILSKSTN
+315 PLILSKSKN

-338 CYPDYVSKELL
+338 SYPDYISKELL
-349 DMNPDY
+349 NMNPEY

-361 LFENYIA
+361 LFENFIA
-368 EELISNNITPYYFK
+368 QELVSMNIQPYYFK
-382 NKNIGEIDFLME
+382 SKNIGEIDFLIE
-394 YDNQIIPLEIKS
+394 YDNQVIPLEIKS
-406 GKDYKVHKALDNLL
+406 GKDYKIYKALDNLL

-444 IYLPIYMTGLFG
+444 IYLPIYMTGLFNNRI
-456 DNKSEDIIINL
+456 DEDIIINL

>member
-1 MLKNHEK
+1 
-8 RGKMVYYKEKGAFKM
+8 M
-23 KRQYEDKIQNWIND
+23 KRQYENKIQNWINN
-37 SKKALLIYGARQVG
+37 SKKALIIYGTRQVG

-63 NISYFEVNFQERE
+63 SISYFEINFQERE
-76 DILNAIKDLSNAEDI
+76 DILKAIKDLNNAEDI
-91 SMKLALYS
+91 SMRLALYS
-99 DIPLIEGESVIFL
+99 DEPLIEKESVIFL

-154 VGYVDMFQ
+154 IGYIDMFK
-162 MFPMNLFEF
+162 MYPMNYLEF
-171 VNAIGINDTTIKYL
+171 VEAIGINQNTIDYL
-185 KDCFEKLEPVDEI
+185 KECFDKLEPVDEI
-198 IHKRMLNTFYY
+198 IHKRMLNASYY

-242 YKADFIKYEND
+242 YKADFIKYENV
-253 DKKLKIISIFD
+253 DKKLKIISIYD
-264 SIPAQLNQQNRRFV
+264 SIPAQLNQQNRRFI

-306 IYIANEPKA
+306 IYIAKKPKA
-315 PLILSKSTN
+315 PLILSKSKN

-338 CYPDYVSKELL
+338 SYPDYISKELL
-349 DMNPDY
+349 NMNPEY

-361 LFENYIA
+361 LFENFIA
-368 EELISNNITPYYFK
+368 QELVSMNIQPYYFK
-382 NKNIGEIDFLME
+382 SKNIGEIDFLIE
-394 YDNQIIPLEIKS
+394 YDNQVIPLEIKS
-406 GKDYKVHKALDNLL
+406 GKDYKIHKALDNLL

-444 IYLPIYMTGLFG
+444 IYLPIYMTGLFNNRI
-456 DNKSEDIIINL
+456 DEDIIINL